1 MKDKNKT
8 NYKRTW

>member
-1 MKDKNKT
+1 MKDKNNT